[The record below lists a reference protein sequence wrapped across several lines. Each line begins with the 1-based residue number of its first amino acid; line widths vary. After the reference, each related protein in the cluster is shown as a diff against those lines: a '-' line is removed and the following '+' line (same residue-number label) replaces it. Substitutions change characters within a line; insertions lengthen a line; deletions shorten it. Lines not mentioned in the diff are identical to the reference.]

1 MRERSVG
8 AAPQGVK
15 NLASPCGRKVRCDK
29 LRAFVCH
36 RRQGRTRTD
45 TPSALSSSRL
55 LTTPSERR
63 TENQQK
69 KRRQA
74 SFKAQLKE
82 QPWRSH
88 QSISMKVKQGSY
100 YMYEHCPGSTPRP
113 GQQIKRQR
121 KGYRTKYRCEECSIV
136 RGEDVWLCNNT
147 KTISS
152 GKYQQHLCHI
162 KYHKKNQHLICGG
175 GAALSTTAEASTTV
189 TPESSSAAAAAS
201 I

>member
-1 MRERSVG
+1 MRKKGPGE
-8 AAPQGVK
+8 APQGVQ
-15 NLASPCGRKVRCDK
+15 NLASPCGRKVRSDK
-29 LRAFVCH
+29 KGEFVC
-36 RRQGRTRTD
+36 RTPQGRTHAQ
-45 TPSALSSSRL
+45 TPSACSTLPTTHSSS
-55 LTTPSERR
+55 
-63 TENQQK
+63 QQMR
-69 KRRQA
+69 RRQA
-74 SFKAQLKE
+74 IFKAQLKD

-88 QSISMKVKQGSY
+88 QSISMPVKQGRY
-100 YMYEHCPGSTPRP
+100 CTYEYCPGSTSQP

-189 TPESSSAAAAAS
+189 TPESSPTAAAAS
-201 I
+201 IGEL